1 MEDPVAYATAAGTV
15 KPRIPPLLC
24 PHCGLIDVP
33 LLGPGAGKH
42 VARALC
48 SGCGRYLKW
57 LPKALLGLAKEEP
70 RMDCLNLC
78 LCSGYLERDPS
89 VRYREDG
96 TAHCTCTLRVEE
108 VREGTCYK
116 TYVLAEAY
124 GKTGEALAELHGG
137 AVVLVQGKLFWRKQV
152 TASGAEKSGL
162 ALQVQKVSPW
172 GPTPALGGTNP

>member
-1 MEDPVAYATAAGTV
+1 MEESVAYHPAATPV

-24 PHCGLIDVP
+24 PHCGLIEVP
-33 LLGPGAGKH
+33 ILGPGTQTHA
-42 VARALC
+42 ARALC

-57 LPKALLGLAKEEP
+57 LPKALLGLAQEAP

-96 TAHCTCTLRVEE
+96 VVHATCTLRVEE
-108 VREGTCYK
+108 MRDGTCYK

-137 AVVLVQGKLFWRKQV
+137 AVVLLQGKLFWRKQM
-152 TASGAEKSGL
+152 TASGADKGRL
-162 ALQVQKVSPW
+162 AVLVQKA
-172 GPTPALGGTNP
+172 TMLAPAPHA